1 MRVCGVCVC
10 VCVCVCSGMHAR
22 SAECMCVCTCSPDL
36 CAEFLCVH
44 GSYSWAY
51 TWLKLRAMLHA
62 SAGNRARVTY
72 IVLSHKHRPPSD
84 RPHCVCASAGLPR
97 TWWSELCGRAPCG
110 AWQPRAWQGM
120 PVAAEDRA
128 RVELCEFFAPVG
140 PCSPEPG
147 RSCLWLVRIELTT
160 SGLWDLGAANCATAT
175 W

>member
-1 MRVCGVCVC
+1 MCVC
-10 VCVCVCSGMHAR
+10 VCVSVCVCMCVLACMR
-22 SAECMCVCTCSPDL
+22 AALSACVCTCSPDL

-160 SGLWDLGAANCATAT
+160 LGLWDLRAANCATAT